1 LFIHFH
7 VFLQVFKR
15 KFIEK
20 GIAVDFSA
28 TDNNVRRENV
38 LHKILKVMK
47 VLVLKKSKKISLKK

>member
-1 LFIHFH
+1 MLIYCNYINVHTFSR
-7 VFLQVFKR
+7 FLQVFKR

-38 LHKILKVMK
+38 LHKILKVIKSTLK
-47 VLVLKKSKKISLKK
+47 VF